1 MTSRTATRRVG
12 GHHIAF
18 ATFMI
23 VLLGWAGLGVEPA
36 WLNIDAFQFFARG
49 DANAP
54 RLVRMF
60 AHDGEIGAIAWS
72 PDGERIAAGGQ
83 LHRALIIWDA
93 RTGARLLT
101 LDKEDGS
108 ITAVRWSE
116 DGRYLAAGRMFT
128 AATRSRVAIN
138 VWDAQTGRRIHGLL
152 GPDPSRPEANDVSS
166 GALAFSP
173 DSSLL
178 AAGHLGAVSV
188 HEVVTGRRRSIARG
202 HVSIGKVAAFTED
215 SRLVLTS
222 GPGPGPVVQVL
233 DAMSG
238 DLVRSFAGGDQ
249 SPFALA
255 VRPDGLEIA
264 SADFRHTEISVWDT
278 ESGRIVRTLTGHTWP
293 IRALEYS
300 RDGRFLASAAPGGG
314 VIVWDAKTGARLSS
328 LPSPS
333 EYVDCVAFSPDGRY
347 LAAPYER
354 TVRVWD
360 ISNLYASR
368 VN

>member
-1 MTSRTATRRVG
+1 MTSKVATRRVG

-18 ATFMI
+18 ATLVI

-108 ITAVRWSE
+108 ITSVRWSG

-152 GPDPSRPEANDVSS
+152 GPDPSRPEANDVRS

-173 DSSLL
+173 DSTLL
-178 AAGHLGAVSV
+178 AAGHLGAVSI
-188 HEVVTGRRRSIARG
+188 HEVATGRKLSTARG
-202 HVSIGKVAAFTED
+202 HVSIGKVAAFGPD
-215 SRLVLTS
+215 SQLVVTS
-222 GPGPGPVVQVL
+222 GPGPDSVIQVF
-233 DAMSG
+233 DATSG
-238 DLVRSFAGGDQ
+238 GLVRVFSGGDQ

-255 VRPDGLEIA
+255 LRPDGLEAA
-264 SADFRHTEISVWDT
+264 SAGFQVPEISVWDM
-278 ESGRIVRTLTGHTWP
+278 ESGRALRTLTGHAWP

-314 VIVWDAKTGARLSS
+314 VIVWDARTGARLSN
-328 LPSPS
+328 LPKAT
-333 EYVDCVAFSPDGRY
+333 EYIDCISFSPDGRY

-354 TVRVWD
+354 TVRIWD
-360 ISNLYASR
+360 ISHLRSSHE
-368 VN
+368 

>member
-1 MTSRTATRRVG
+1 MTSRVVTRRVG

-18 ATFMI
+18 ATLVI

-36 WLNIDAFQFFARG
+36 WLSMDAFQFFDRG

-60 AHDGEIGAIAWS
+60 AHDSEIGAIAWS

-83 LHRALIIWDA
+83 LHRALIIWDP
-93 RTGARLLT
+93 RTGARLQT

-108 ITAVRWSE
+108 ITAVRWSN

-128 AATRSRVAIN
+128 AATRGRVAIN
-138 VWDAQTGRRIHGLL
+138 VWDAQTGRRVHGFL

-173 DSSLL
+173 NGTLL

-188 HEVVTGRRRSIARG
+188 HEVATGRRLSIARG
-202 HVSIGKVAAFTED
+202 HVSIGKVALFTAD
-215 SRLVLTS
+215 SQRVVTS
-222 GPGPGPVVQVL
+222 GPGPGPVIQMF

-238 DLVRSFAGGDQ
+238 SMVRSFTGGDQ
-249 SPFALA
+249 SPLALA

-264 SADFRHTEISVWDT
+264 SAGFRNTEISVWSV
-278 ESGRIVRTLTGHTWP
+278 ESGQIVRTLTGHTWP

-300 RDGRFLASAAPGGG
+300 RDGRFLVSAAPGGG
-314 VIVWDAKTGARLSS
+314 VIVWDAKAGIRLSTLS
-328 LPSPS
+328 NPS
-333 EYVDCVAFSPDGRY
+333 EYVDCVSFSPDSRY
-347 LAAPYER
+347 LAAPFGR
-354 TVRVWD
+354 TVRIWD
-360 ISNLYASR
+360 ISTLHSGHE
-368 VN
+368 

>member
-1 MTSRTATRRVG
+1 MTSKAATRRVS

-18 ATFMI
+18 ATLVI
-23 VLLGWAGLGVEPA
+23 VLLGWAGIGVEPA
-36 WLNIDAFQFFARG
+36 WLNIDAFQFFAKAAA
-49 DANAP
+49 DAP

-93 RTGARLLT
+93 RSGARLHT

-108 ITAVRWSE
+108 ITSVRWSG

-128 AATRSRVAIN
+128 AATRSHVAIN
-138 VWDAQTGRRIHGLL
+138 VWDAQTGRRVHGFL
-152 GPDPSRPEANDVSS
+152 GPDPARPEANDVRS

-173 DSSLL
+173 DSTLL
-178 AAGHLGAVSV
+178 AAGHLGAVSI
-188 HEVVTGRRRSIARG
+188 HEVVTGRRLPIVRG
-202 HVSIGKVAAFTED
+202 HVSVGMVVGFSSD
-215 SRLVLTS
+215 SRFMVTS
-222 GPGPGPVVQVL
+222 GPGPGPVIQTF
-233 DAMSG
+233 DTMSG
-238 DLVRSFAGGDQ
+238 SLVRAVTGGDQ
-249 SPFALA
+249 TPFALA
-255 VRPDGLEIA
+255 VRPDGLEISSA
-264 SADFRHTEISVWDT
+264 SYKHPEISVWDA

-314 VIVWDAKTGARLSS
+314 VIVWDAKTGSRLSS
-328 LPSPS
+328 LPNPS
-333 EYVDCVAFSPDGRY
+333 EYIDCVAFSPDARY
-347 LAAPYER
+347 LAAPFER

-360 ISNLYASR
+360 ISNLHSR
-368 VN
+368 LE